1 MNLKQPLHASHPWWW
16 LGLLPL
22 AMLALAACTTS
33 VESNQSDA
41 TESIAVSGE
50 GTVSAPPDTAVVV
63 VGVSVLRDTVA
74 QAQAD
79 AGVAMDAVLDA
90 ARENGIDEDDFVTTQ
105 FSVFPEFDF
114 SRDNE
119 RELRGFR
126 IVNRVQ
132 IKVRD
137 IEAAGDVID
146 AAVIAGGD
154 EVVVDSLSFTVDDT
168 SAMVDQ
174 AREQAVNAARD
185 KAEKLAQLS
194 GVDLGQVISV
204 TESGGPRPPV
214 IEFAQDQAIAA
225 DVGGFGGTPILGGEF
240 SVSLSVFVTYAIE

>member
-1 MNLKQPLHASHPWWW
+1 MKRPLYMMRTRWW

-22 AMLALAACTTS
+22 AMVVLAACTTS
-33 VESNQSDA
+33 VETVPTDA
-41 TESIAVSGE
+41 VESIAVSGE

-63 VGVSVLRDTVA
+63 VGVSLLRDTVA
-74 QAQAD
+74 QAQRD

-90 ARENGIDEDDFVTTQ
+90 AREHGVDEDDISTTQ

-119 RELRGFR
+119 RQLRGFR

-137 IEAAGDVID
+137 IEAVGDVID
-146 AAVIAGGD
+146 AAVSAGGD
-154 EVVVDSLSFTVDDT
+154 AVVVDSLSFTVDDT
-168 SAMVDQ
+168 GAMVDQ
-174 AREQAVNAARD
+174 AREQAVDAARS
-185 KAEKLAQLS
+185 KAEKLAELS
-194 GVDLGQVISV
+194 GVELGEVISI

-214 IEFAQDQAIAA
+214 VEFAQERAIAA
-225 DVGGFGGTPILGGEF
+225 DAGGFGGTPILGGEF
-240 SVSLSVFVTYAIE
+240 AVSLSVFVTYAIE